1 MTEQPPVS
9 PTETTEVCWEDTDE
23 SISQASVSITQLRE
37 DGQATSYPAR
47 PADGE
52 FCLDFQPEPLRKEPI
67 LGESVVRGARSI
79 PLSLVPPVPL
89 EPEGFPPIRLETFAT
104 GLGSPVGFAHAGD
117 GSDRLFVIDQRG
129 RIDIIQGG
137 TLLPTPFLD
146 IEAKLVPERPGFDER
161 GLLGLAFH
169 PDYAAN
175 GRFYVY
181 YSAPTD
187 SIPMDHHSVVAEYRV
202 STDPD
207 IADPDSERILFTVPQ
222 PQFNHDAGQ
231 LAFGPD
237 GFLYISLGDGGRGN
251 DVALGHCR
259 VSGNAQDTTNV
270 LGSLLRIDVDGS
282 NSFNGQYGI
291 PADNPFVDDRTI
303 PDETWA
309 YGLRNPWRF
318 SFDRGTGRLFLADA
332 GQRIFEEINIIEKG
346 GNYGWNLREGAHP
359 FDPDDP
365 STAQPDAPPPDGV
378 TDPIA
383 EYTHPGTGVGTE
395 IGIVVVGGF
404 VYRGNGVPGLQGRY
418 VFADWSTVFAP
429 PGNGTLLGLEEFGEE
444 WLLSVLEV
452 DGGNPIGL
460 FITAFGEDEDGELY
474 VAAKP
479 TVAPEGGTTPG
490 IVFRIDPALP
500 TTTAPAPPPTPTTTA
515 PASPPSPTTT
525 APGPPPPPSPIL
537 IDFESPGTPVGQD
550 PFTVGGVIFSGGI
563 AGTTGFT
570 PFYSSGV
577 NSFEVSGGT
586 TATITFSSPASSLN
600 MFLVHRVGT
609 SGIVRVFGSE
619 GQLLNT
625 INSQVATFFGD
636 PGRFV
641 SIDEGQPIFFLEVE
655 AGGLAATRN
664 VFIDDLEYVPA

>member
-1 MTEQPPVS
+1 MGSGEGNIAMAQRIIYSSDPSFQPEPLRSIPTPVPATPATPTTLIQRSVSVTDEQPPVS
-9 PTETTEVCWEDTDE
+9 PTGPAEVC
-23 SISQASVSITQLRE
+23 
-37 DGQATSYPAR
+37 
-47 PADGE
+47 
-52 FCLDFQPEPLRKEPI
+52 RKEPI
-67 LGESVVRGARSI
+67 LGESVVRGARPT
-79 PLSLVPPVPL
+79 PLPLVPPIPL

-137 TLLPTPFLD
+137 TLLPVPFLD

-169 PDYAAN
+169 PDYTAN

-187 SIPMDHHSVVAEYRV
+187 SISMDHHSVVAEYRV

-207 IADPDSERILFTVPQ
+207 IADPDSERILFIVPQ

-259 VSGNAQDTTNV
+259 VLGNAQDTTNV
-270 LGSLLRIDVDGS
+270 LGTILRIDADGS
-282 NSFNGQYGI
+282 DSFNGQYGI
-291 PADNPFVDDRTI
+291 PVDNPFVDDRTI
-303 PDETWA
+303 PDEIWA

-332 GQRIFEEINIIEKG
+332 GQRLFEEVNIIEKG

-359 FDPDDP
+359 FDPDDS
-365 STAQPDAPPPDGV
+365 STVQPDAPPPDGV

-383 EYTHPGTGVGTE
+383 EYTHPGTGAGIE

-404 VYRGNGVPGLQGRY
+404 VYRGTGVPGLQGRY
-418 VFADWSTVFAP
+418 IFADFSTVFAP
-429 PGNGTLLGLEEFGEE
+429 PGNGTILGLEEFGEE

-460 FITAFGEDEDGELY
+460 FITALGEDEDGELY

-479 TVAPEGGTTPG
+479 TLAPEGGTTTG

-500 TTTAPAPPPTPTTTA
+500 TTTAPAPPP
-515 PASPPSPTTT
+515 PPPPTTT
-525 APGPPPPPSPIL
+525 APGPPPPPPSPIL
-537 IDFESPGTPVGQD
+537 INFESPGTPVGQD

-577 NSFEVSGGT
+577 NSFEVSGGSV
-586 TATITFSSPASSLN
+586 ATITFSSPASSLN

-609 SGIVRVFGSE
+609 SGTVRVFGSS
-619 GQLLNT
+619 GLLNT
-625 INSQVATFFGD
+625 INSQVATFFND
-636 PGRFV
+636 PSRFV
-641 SIDEGQPIFFLEVE
+641 AIDEGQPIFSLEVE
-655 AGGLAATRN
+655 ATGSAATRN

>member
-1 MTEQPPVS
+1 MS
-9 PTETTEVCWEDTDE
+9 PTGTTEVCWEDTDE
-23 SISQASVSITQLRE
+23 SISQASASITQLRE
-37 DGQATSYPAR
+37 ADQVTSYPAR

-52 FCLDFQPEPLRKEPI
+52 FCLDFQPDPLRKEPI
-67 LGESVVRGARSI
+67 LGESVVRGARST
-79 PLSLVPPVPL
+79 PLPLVPPVPL
-89 EPEGFPPIRLETFAT
+89 EPEGFPTIRLETFAT

-137 TLLPTPFLD
+137 TLLPAPFLD

-169 PDYAAN
+169 PDYAVN

-187 SIPMDHHSVVAEYRV
+187 SISMDHHSVVAEYQV
-202 STDPD
+202 STGDPD
-207 IADPDSERILFTVPQ
+207 IADQDSERILFTVPQ

-237 GFLYISLGDGGRGN
+237 NFLYISLGDGGRAN

-259 VSGNAQDTTNV
+259 VSGNAQDTTNA
-270 LGSLLRIDVDGS
+270 LGSVLRVDVDES
-282 NSFNGQYGI
+282 DSFNGQYGI
-291 PADNPFVDDRTI
+291 PVDNPFVADGTV
-303 PDETWA
+303 PSEMWA

-332 GQRIFEEINIIEKG
+332 GQNLFEEISIIEKG
-346 GNYGWNLREGAHP
+346 GNYGWNIREGAHP

-365 STAQPDAPPPDGV
+365 STVQPDAPPPDGV

-383 EYTHPGTGVGTE
+383 EYSHPGTGVGTE
-395 IGIVVVGGF
+395 VGLVVVGGF
-404 VYRGNGVPGLQGRY
+404 VYRGNGIPDLQGKY
-418 VFADWSTVFAP
+418 VFADWSDTFAA
-429 PGNGTLLGLEEFGEE
+429 PGNGTLLGLEEFEGE
-444 WLLSVLEV
+444 WLLSTLDVE
-452 DGGNPIGL
+452 GGNPIGL
-460 FITAFGEDEDGELY
+460 FITAFGEGEDGELY

-479 TVAPEGGTTPG
+479 TLAPEGGTTPG
-490 IVFRIDPALP
+490 IVFRIAPAIP
-500 TTTAPAPPPTPTTTA
+500 ATTAPAPTPTPTTTA
-515 PASPPSPTTT
+515 PGP
-525 APGPPPPPSPIL
+525 PPPPPSPIL

-570 PFYSSGV
+570 PFYSSGI

-609 SGIVRVFGSE
+609 SGTVRVFGSE
-619 GQLLNT
+619 GMLLNT
-625 INSQVATFFGD
+625 IDSQVATFFGD
-636 PGRFV
+636 PSRSV